1 MSTPL
6 EEHRARNL
14 DSAEVARLEDIIARS
29 GVKYI
34 YYQFISI
41 NGRVLAKVVPAVHL
55 RRNLEKGVQ
64 FHGTAIADLTTDR
77 NGVLMGGGAQAEEF
91 TILPDTDTFA
101 VLPWDN
107 EIGRFFCRV
116 YRRADRVIDPGTPHP
131 LDSRGLLLRTHEAF
145 TARTGLE
152 LRSGTEPE
160 MSWIGEGVDVISRPG
175 VSPAYHGL
183 TLDQMRPVFKR
194 VISYAQALGLDMV
207 EGDYEDNS
215 QLELNWNFDKAE
227 LTADRLTT
235 YRQICRQVAREL
247 GVIASFMP
255 KPFTGVMGNGCH
267 HNVSLWRGGENTF
280 CDPGTRELHVSETA
294 KYALGGILQHAAG
307 SMMIMAPTVNS
318 YKRYSDVG
326 LFAPTGVDWGLDN
339 KSCSVRVSAIG
350 RLEYK
355 IPDASVNPYLSHTLI
370 IAAMEHGLNDRI
382 DPGAPQQLSSYESAP
397 SSRFDPLPTTLGD
410 AIRVFSA
417 DSLITSTLGQEL
429 SDLLAEYKTDEWLR
443 YCGVVSDWE
452 REMYLEFM
460 P

>member
-1 MSTPL
+1 MTTPL

-14 DSAEVARLEDIIARS
+14 EPAEVARIEELIAKH

-34 YYQFISI
+34 YYQFVSI

-64 FHGTAIADLTTDR
+64 FHGTAIADLTSDR
-77 NGVLMGGGAQAEEF
+77 NGNLMGGGAQAEEF

-116 YRRADRVIDPGTPHP
+116 YRRADRAADPGTPHP
-131 LDSRGLLLRTHEAF
+131 LDCRGLLFRTHEAF
-145 TARTGLE
+145 TAKTGLE

-160 MSWIGEGVDVISRPG
+160 MSWIGESVDVISRPG

-183 TLDQMRPVFKR
+183 TLDMMRPVFKR
-194 VISYAQALGLDMV
+194 VITYAQALGLDMV
-207 EGDYEDNS
+207 EGDYEDNG
-215 QLELNWNFDKAE
+215 QLELNWMFDRADA
-227 LTADRLTT
+227 TADRLIT
-235 YRQICRQVAREL
+235 YRQICRQVAKEL

-267 HNVSLWRGGENTF
+267 HNVSLWRGDENVF
-280 CDPGTRELHVSETA
+280 MDKATRELHVTETA
-294 KYALGGILQHAAG
+294 KHALGGMLKHAAG
-307 SMMIMAPTVNS
+307 SMMVMASTVNS

-355 IPDASVNPYLSHTLI
+355 IPDASVNPYLSHTLLL
-370 IAAMEHGLNDRI
+370 AAMEKGLAEQI
-382 DPGAPQQLSSYESAP
+382 DPGAPQVLSSYETKADNP
-397 SSRFDPLPTTLGD
+397 FDPLPTTLGY
-410 AIRVFSA
+410 AIRTFAA
-417 DSLITSTLGQEL
+417 DDLVTGALGREL
-429 SDLLAEYKTDEWLR
+429 SDLLIEYKTDEWLR

>member
-1 MSTPL
+1 MTTPL
-6 EEHRARNL
+6 EEHREGNL
-14 DSAEVARLEDIIARS
+14 DPAQIARIEEIIAQH
-29 GVKYI
+29 GVKYL
-34 YYQFISI
+34 YYQFVSI
-41 NGRVLAKVVPAVHL
+41 NGRVLAKVVPATHL

-64 FHGTAIADLTTDR
+64 FHGTAIADLTSDR
-77 NGVLMGGGAQAEEF
+77 NGKLMGGGAQAEEF
-91 TILPDTDTFA
+91 TALPDADTFA

-116 YRRADRVIDPGTPHP
+116 YRRADRVEAPGTPHP
-131 LDSRGLLLRTHEAF
+131 LDSRGLLRRTHAAF
-145 TARTGLE
+145 TERTGLE

-160 MSWIGEGVDVISRPG
+160 MSWIGEGVDVVSRPG

-207 EGDYEDNS
+207 EGDYEDNG
-215 QLELNWNFDKAE
+215 QLELNWMFDRAE
-227 LTADRLTT
+227 VTADRLTT

-247 GVIASFMP
+247 GVVASFMP

-267 HNVSLWRGGENTF
+267 HNVSLWRGDENVF
-280 CDPGTRELHVSETA
+280 ADPAVRELHVTETA
-294 KYALGGILQHAAG
+294 RHALGGMLQHAAG
-307 SMMIMAPTVNS
+307 SMMVMASTVNS

-355 IPDASVNPYLSHTLI
+355 IPDASVNPYLSHTLLL
-370 IAAMEHGLNDRI
+370 AAMEKGLAERI
-382 DPGAPQQLSSYESAP
+382 DPGQPQQLSSYESATA
-397 SSRFDPLPTTLGD
+397 SSFQALPTTLGD
-410 AIRVFSA
+410 AIRTFAA
-417 DSLITSTLGQEL
+417 DPLVTGALGPDL
-429 SDLLAEYKTDEWLR
+429 TDLLIEYKTDEWLR

-452 REMYLEFM
+452 REMYLEFI

>member
-1 MSTPL
+1 MTTPL

-14 DSAEVARLEDIIARS
+14 DPAEVARLEDLITTH

-34 YYQFISI
+34 YYQFVSI
-41 NGRVLAKVVPAVHL
+41 NGRVLAKVVPARHL

-64 FHGTAIADLTTDR
+64 FHGTAIADLTSDR
-77 NGVLMGGGAQAEEF
+77 NGNLMGGGAQAEEF

-116 YRRADRVIDPGTPHP
+116 YRRADRATEPGTPHP
-131 LDSRGLLLRTHEAF
+131 LDCRGLLFRTHEAF

-160 MSWIGEGVDVISRPG
+160 MSWIGESVDVVSRPG

-183 TLDQMRPVFKR
+183 TLDMMRPVFKR

-207 EGDYEDNS
+207 EGDYEDNG
-215 QLELNWNFDKAE
+215 QLELNWMFDNANA
-227 LTADRLTT
+227 TSDRLIT
-235 YRQICRQVAREL
+235 YRQICRQVAKEL

-267 HNVSLWRGGENTF
+267 HNVSLWRGDDNVF
-280 CDPGTRELHVSETA
+280 MDRDTRELHVTETA
-294 KYALGGILQHAAG
+294 KHALGGMLKHAAG
-307 SMMIMAPTVNS
+307 SMMVMASTVNS

-355 IPDASVNPYLSHTLI
+355 IPDASVNPYLSHTLLL
-370 IAAMEHGLNDRI
+370 AAMEKGLADRI
-382 DPGAPQQLSSYESAP
+382 DPGAPQQLSSYETKAENL
-397 SSRFDPLPTTLGD
+397 FEALPTTLGD
-410 AIRVFSA
+410 AIRAFAA
-417 DSLITSTLGQEL
+417 DDLVTGVLGREL
-429 SDLLAEYKTDEWLR
+429 SDLLIEYKTDEWLR